1 MKEEIIQTL
10 QGKIFALKKD
20 DPTFEARKEYFESKM
35 VEELDAVES
44 FEKSKNKRKTKK
56 KDIDEK
62 IKECLDRRKTK
73 IIVEFIDRESASIK
87 SFAVKNRG
95 NTEVT
100 SGFMSGKLFIEDKTF
115 IEEFHL

>member
-44 FEKSKNKRKTKK
+44 FEKSKNRRKTKK

-62 IKECLDRRKTK
+62 IKECLDRRKK
-73 IIVEFIDRESASIK
+73 KMIVEFIDRESASIK
-87 SFAVKNRG
+87 SFAVENRG

>member
-1 MKEEIIQTL
+1 ML
-10 QGKIFALKKD
+10 LNLLKKAK
-20 DPTFEARKEYFESKM
+20 TG
-35 VEELDAVES
+35 
-44 FEKSKNKRKTKK
+44 EKQKK

-62 IKECLDRRKTK
+62 IKECLDRRKK
-73 IIVEFIDRESASIK
+73 KMIVEFIDRDSASIK
-87 SFAVKNRG
+87 SFAVENRG

>member
-1 MKEEIIQTL
+1 M
-10 QGKIFALKKD
+10 
-20 DPTFEARKEYFESKM
+20 
-35 VEELDAVES
+35 
-44 FEKSKNKRKTKK
+44 
-56 KDIDEK
+56 
-62 IKECLDRRKTK
+62 
-73 IIVEFIDRESASIK
+73 IVEFIDRESASIK